1 MATYWNI
8 KVENASATTI
18 WEGYVKVESNVVIEA
33 YNYNFNRNTGEFPD
47 SNPSNIASWTN
58 CLVGNTYYSSQATN
72 NASASLAGG
81 GGNYAGLPV
90 NDSFNTAP
98 GGSSLPGPQF
108 DNGNNATT
116 GGVNWESGAFGL
128 PLNGFILDFEN
139 PPASGQQYAVKDNL
153 GLTSVTSDTGYGN
166 PNYFQIVPQGDNVG
180 SGQPGQATNAFSIQ
194 NPYSNFDNVGSYYT
208 QQVPISDAKFYI
220 VLSASAL
227 GGDPSCFLE
236 NTSILCFS
244 KTLGQEKYLPIQTLR
259 VGDLVKTYKNG
270 YRPIQNIGKSYMF
283 NDPHIWNCQLYVLKK
298 TEENGLLEDVV
309 MTGGHGIMVD
319 NYTDDILKP
328 YARNF
333 VAPRPLE
340 LIDNKALVVAA
351 EHKDTVGYTDTNF
364 YTVYH
369 LTLDNDS
376 DEHKRFCIWANGML
390 SETPSEY
397 QYKANGYIDLNEEH
411 YYQIENGI
419 PEEKEKADKELAMTT
434 FKMRINSHLKHH
446 RDTEEMLEN
455 EIADK
460 QECLRD
466 TQEMLENEIAD
477 KQECLNTV
485 RKRTEGYTRKV
496 TPILELFNDLE
507 QQLKTK

>member
-1 MATYWNI
+1 MASYWNI
-8 KVENASATTI
+8 EVEDSGGTTNF
-18 WEGYVKVESNVVIEA
+18 EGYIKVESGVVTEA
-33 YNYNFNRNTGEFPD
+33 YNYNFNRNTGTFPD
-47 SNPSNIASWTN
+47 SNPSNISSWTN
-58 CLVGNTYYSSQATN
+58 CLVGQTYYSSQATN
-72 NASASLAGG
+72 NAAASSAAG
-81 GGNYAGLPV
+81 GGNYDGLQV
-90 NDSFNTAP
+90 NNSFNTAP
-98 GGSSLPGPQF
+98 TAPNVAGPQF
-108 DNGNNATT
+108 DNSINGTT
-116 GGVNWESGAFGL
+116 GGRDYKSGAFGFGV
-128 PLNGFILDFEN
+128 NGFILDMEN
-139 PPASGQQYAVKDNL
+139 TPASGKQFAIKNNC
-153 GLTSVTSDTGYGN
+153 GLTAYNSDTGYGN
-166 PNYFQIVPQGDNVG
+166 PNYFQVVPVPNDSNYDDAGLYT
-180 SGQPGQATNAFSIQ
+180 SSFSIQ
-194 NPYSNFDNVGSYYT
+194 NPYTNFVEQSQYYIAAT
-208 QQVPISDAKFYI
+208 YSGGLPGTFEAEILITSLA
-220 VLSASAL
+220 
-227 GGDPSCFLE
+227 GDPSCFLE
-236 NTSILCFS
+236 NTAILCFS

-259 VGDLVKTYKNG
+259 VGDLVKTFKHG

-298 TEENGLLEDVV
+298 TEENGLIEDVV

-319 NYTDDILKP
+319 NYTKDVLKP

-333 VAPRPLE
+333 VAPRHLE
-340 LIDNKALVVAA
+340 LIDDKALVVAA

-455 EIADK
+455 EIANK
-460 QECLRD
+460 QNR
-466 TQEMLENEIAD
+466 
-477 KQECLNTV
+477 LNTV

-496 TPILELFNDLE
+496 TPILNLFNDLE